1 MIIQIEVKGT
11 HLKLLLD
18 FKVLVG
24 GILVAVDL
32 HVGYMTLLRSSRLV
46 YFDETLQSNTTVTNT
61 KNIT

>member
-1 MIIQIEVKGT
+1 MIIQSRSVST

-32 HVGYMTLLRSSRLV
+32 HVGYMTLLRSSSLV
-46 YFDETLQSNTTVTNT
+46 YFDETLQ
-61 KNIT
+61 

>member
-1 MIIQIEVKGT
+1 MIIQSRSVST

-24 GILVAVDL
+24 RVLVAVDL

-61 KNIT
+61 